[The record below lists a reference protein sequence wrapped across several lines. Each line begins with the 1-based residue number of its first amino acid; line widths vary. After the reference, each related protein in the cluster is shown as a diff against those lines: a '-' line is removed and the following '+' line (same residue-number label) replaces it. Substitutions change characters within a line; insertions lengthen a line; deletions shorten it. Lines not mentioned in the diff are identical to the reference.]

1 VFPTDDSIAMLYER
15 DTMSESEKHIEK
27 LHTRLQQIAAR
38 EQALIDALNEA
49 LSAADRKLLD
59 DVRSVT
65 EDHEA
70 RRVIIMSELQNL
82 AERIGMFP
90 ASDRPVETIE
100 YEQPAGPSPAAVDLS
115 TDDTP
120 SRGGD
125 WRKAAKKI
133 TDGLDF
139 HLNGVALNDTT
150 QQAS

>member
-1 VFPTDDSIAMLYER
+1 
-15 DTMSESEKHIEK
+15 MSESEKHIEK

-65 EDHEA
+65 ADHEA
-70 RRVIIMSELQNL
+70 RRVIIMSELQTL

-90 ASDRPVETIE
+90 PSDLPVETIE
-100 YEQPAGPSPAAVDLS
+100 YEESAAANPPPVNLS
-115 TDDTP
+115 TDETP

-139 HLNGVALNDTT
+139 HLSGAALNDTT
-150 QQAS
+150 QQAP